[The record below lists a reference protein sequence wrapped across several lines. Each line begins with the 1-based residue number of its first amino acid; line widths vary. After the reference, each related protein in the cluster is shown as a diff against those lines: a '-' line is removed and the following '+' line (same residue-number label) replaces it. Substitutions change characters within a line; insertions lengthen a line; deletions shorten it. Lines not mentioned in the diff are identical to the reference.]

1 MADNRNSDGGRSSLV
16 RQVAPAAILTATGV
30 AFVSLLDN
38 PSGAG
43 NVSLNAGAAEATTT
57 IPVDVSAGI
66 DGTTVAPAPDVT
78 TTLAP
83 SPATSVVGS
92 GAVSAQGSADGG
104 VAQSSPAT
112 TSAPAATAAP
122 VETAAPATSAP
133 AASATG
139 TCDGDVVTSPT
150 AMFRWGG
157 IQLQVSFTKG
167 NAVCD
172 VTVLQYPNDRG
183 KSIYINQN
191 ALPVYNKE
199 AVAAN
204 SASISAVSGATD
216 SWEAY
221 TAALQAV
228 LDSRK

>member
-1 MADNRNSDGGRSSLV
+1 MVTVSKEKSPSLL

-43 NVSLNAGAAEATTT
+43 NVSLNEGAVGATTT
-57 IPVDVSAGI
+57 VPN
-66 DGTTVAPAPDVT
+66 DGAVTTEPTVNQPAPDVT

-83 SPATSVVGS
+83 SPATSVVGGS
-92 GAVSAQGSADGG
+92 VSAQGSGG
-104 VAQSSPAT
+104 AAATPESTTTTVVVPAET
-112 TSAPAATAAP
+112 AAPAATA
-122 VETAAPATSAP
+122 TTP
-133 AASATG
+133 AAATG
-139 TCDGDVVTSPT
+139 GACDGDVVTSPT

-157 IQLQVSFTKG
+157 IQLQVSFTKA
-167 NAVCD
+167 NAICD

-191 ALPVYNKE
+191 ALPTYNKE

-204 SASISAVSGATD
+204 SATISAVSGATE
-216 SWEAY
+216 SWQAY

>member
-1 MADNRNSDGGRSSLV
+1 MKVPKENNPSLL

-43 NVSLNAGAAEATTT
+43 NVSLDQGAVGVTTS
-57 IPVDVSAGI
+57 VAA
-66 DGTTVAPAPDVT
+66 DGSVADPTSVAPAPDVT

-83 SPATSVVGS
+83 SPTTSV
-92 GAVSAQGSADGG
+92 Q
-104 VAQSSPAT
+104 
-112 TSAPAATAAP
+112 P
-122 VETAAPATSAP
+122 VPETAAPAPSP
-133 AASATG
+133 AASSATSPSTSTTVPSEVVAPQAAAGG

-157 IQLQVSFTKG
+157 IQLQISFTKG
-167 NAVCD
+167 NAICD

-204 SASISAVSGATD
+204 SASISAVSGATE
-216 SWEAY
+216 SWQAY

>member
-1 MADNRNSDGGRSSLV
+1 MADKQNPSLL

-38 PSGAG
+38 PTGTNKVSLDSGA
-43 NVSLNAGAAEATTT
+43 LAATTT
-57 IPVDVSAGI
+57 VAPDGVVAGEQ
-66 DGTTVAPAPDVT
+66 TTVAPAPDVT

-83 SPATSVVGS
+83 SPASSVVDGS
-92 GAVSAQGSADGG
+92 VNAQGSADG
-104 VAQSSPAT
+104 AT
-112 TSAPAATAAP
+112 PATAATVAP
-122 VETAAPATSAP
+122 VPETAAPATAAPATQAP

-139 TCDGDVVTSPT
+139 CDGDVVTSPT

-157 IQLQVSFTKG
+157 IQLQVSFSKA
-167 NAVCD
+167 NAICD

-191 ALPVYNKE
+191 ALPTYNKE

-204 SASISAVSGATD
+204 SASISAVSGATE
-216 SWEAY
+216 SWQAY